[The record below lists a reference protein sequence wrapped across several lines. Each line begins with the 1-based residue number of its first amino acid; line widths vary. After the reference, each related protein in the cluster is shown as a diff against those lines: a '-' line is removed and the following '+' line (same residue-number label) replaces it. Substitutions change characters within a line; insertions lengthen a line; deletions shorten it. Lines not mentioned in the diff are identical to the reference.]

1 MSKLLLASPRAGVGK
16 TTAAVNLAAAAALA
30 GRRVLLA
37 DCDPAGGAIA
47 ALALGHPRATL
58 EAVGVDSPAPLW
70 RDVVPGLDVT
80 SPYGDPGEPGPHAG
94 PVPDAGG
101 SEPGFRAYAAI
112 VFDTPTGPGR
122 VAVSALLR
130 AADDAVLVV
139 RAEPAAFSEVPP
151 FLDQVKRAQDEGAP
165 VQLRGLLLTLPPGE
179 PVGGPSETELR
190 RAFATSILPH
200 AVPHDPAVA
209 GHNGRP
215 VVAVAPNAPAA
226 RQYAALAHRLGLV
239 EGEGEAVELFRPPAG
254 PSAADAGTGPRP
266 AGRPR
271 PPRRGGRPEPGGP
284 PDDRPTNRPP
294 GRPPR
299 PAP

>member
-16 TTAAVNLAAAAALA
+16 TTAAINLAAAAALA

-37 DCDPAGGAIA
+37 DCDPAGGAIRT
-47 ALALGHPRATL
+47 LALGHPRATL

-80 SPYGDPGEPGPHAG
+80 SPYGDPANPAHTLDQFLTLVNE
-94 PVPDAGG
+94 
-101 SEPGFRAYAAI
+101 EPGFRAYAAI
-112 VFDTPTGPGR
+112 VFDTPPVLAGSQ
-122 VAVSALLR
+122 VSALLR

-139 RAEPAAFSEVPP
+139 RADPAAFKEVPP
-151 FLDQVKRAQDEGAP
+151 FLGQVKRAQDQGAP

-179 PVGGPSETELR
+179 PVGGQSETELR

-254 PSAADAGTGPRP
+254 PSGQNAGTGPRP
-266 AGRPR
+266 AGSTTPSATWR
-271 PPRRGGRPEPGGP
+271 
-284 PDDRPTNRPP
+284 TT
-294 GRPPR
+294 
-299 PAP
+299 